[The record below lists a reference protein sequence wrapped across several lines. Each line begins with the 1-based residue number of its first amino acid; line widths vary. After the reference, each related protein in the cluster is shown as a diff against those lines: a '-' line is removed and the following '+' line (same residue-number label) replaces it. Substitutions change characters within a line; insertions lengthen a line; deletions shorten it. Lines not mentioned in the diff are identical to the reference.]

1 MFGKSTVAWSVPLD
15 MAQPGAS
22 ALPRP
27 RGRDAATHRHLTMAL
42 FPVFLGVVMAQ
53 RLLHLGPPR
62 AAARQPILR
71 EAWSSASTA
80 STFAFLG

>member
-15 MAQPGAS
+15 IPPAGAP
-22 ALPRP
+22 ALQRT
-27 RGRDAATHRHLTMAL
+27 RGRERTAHRNLTFAL
-42 FPVFLGVVMAQ
+42 FPVFLVVATAQ
-53 RLLHLGPPR
+53 RALHPGAPP
-62 AAARQPILR
+62 AGARHSILH